1 MATKSTRTTK
11 TANKPTVKTGR
22 IYVQST
28 FNNTIISVTDATGGV
43 LSWASAGNQGFKGA
57 RKSTPYAAQVAMKSA
72 VDKAKPRGLESVE
85 VFVSGVGSGRE
96 QAVRWLANSGLT
108 VTHIQDITPI
118 PHNGCRPKKPR
129 RV

>member
-1 MATKSTRTTK
+1 MATATSKQK
-11 TANKPTVKTGR
+11 QKQKPPVKTGR

-28 FNNTIISVTDATGGV
+28 YNNTIISVTDSTGGV

-57 RKSTPYAAQVAMKSA
+57 RKSTPYAAQVAMKTA
-72 VDKAKPRGLESVE
+72 VEKAKLRGLESVE

-96 QAVRWLANSGLT
+96 QAVRWLGNSGVA